1 MLVRKATKEDS
12 EDLFIWRNDPVT
24 RSVSFSSTKIKK
36 PNHNSWFK
44 ESLESKTRVLF
55 IGEVDNQKVG
65 VCRFDKASDGE
76 SASISINLNPSAR
89 SKGLSVNF
97 LNAAINKYVK
107 YNKINIIAGVKK
119 TNDISLKIFKKAGFH
134 QKSYFDEDVELI
146 LPIKFLQFKSIGMSQ
161 AKALYDLL
169 KEREHS
175 ISHKKIPT
183 LVEHNKF
190 VANHP
195 YLHWLMIVH
204 NKKNIGS
211 VYIQNNNSIGLNIKK
226 NYTEPHFISQI
237 IEHISK
243 NFTPMEAVN
252 SQIPDY
258 FYLNTSLS
266 NQRLIEVY
274 KALGIKGIQVSHKLP

>member
-97 LNAAINKYVK
+97 LNAAIKKYIQ

-146 LPIKFLQFKSIGMSQ
+146 LPFM
-161 AKALYDLL
+161 
-169 KEREHS
+169 
-175 ISHKKIPT
+175 
-183 LVEHNKF
+183 EHNEF

-195 YLHWLMIVH
+195 YLHWLMIAH